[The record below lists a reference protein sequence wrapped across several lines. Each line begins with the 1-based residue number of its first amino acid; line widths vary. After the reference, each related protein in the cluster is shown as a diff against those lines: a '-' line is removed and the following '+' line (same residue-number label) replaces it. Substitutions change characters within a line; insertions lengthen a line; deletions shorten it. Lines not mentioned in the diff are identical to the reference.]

1 MKTTLF
7 SLSVRLLLLT
17 SLNWVM
23 TTFDPVRLPVA
34 LPITGGV
41 LEVEVTEQPVA
52 VLPPLDIFV
61 AAIKNGQPG
70 QRVGVYVP
78 EVLALR
84 LGQQPPHNP
93 AYVTQTRGYATQ
105 FGLAARYGATALL
118 AHNYLSGALFFNL
131 TPGQEVDIIYGDG
144 ALRRYTISTLHHFQ
158 ALRPT
163 NPYSNFLDLDHSR
176 PELSNAEVF
185 RQIYSGGDRVVFQTC
200 LQAHGNPSWGR
211 LFVIAMP
218 MG

>member
-7 SLSVRLLLLT
+7 SLSIRLLLLS

-23 TTFDPVRLPVA
+23 TTFDPVRLPIA
-34 LPITGGV
+34 LPITGGA
-41 LEVEVTEQPVA
+41 LEVTERPVA

-84 LGQQPPHNP
+84 VAQQPANHP
-93 AYVTQTRGYATQ
+93 ADVTQTRGQVTQ
-105 FGLAARYGATALL
+105 FGMAARYGATALL

-131 TPGQEVDIIYGDG
+131 LVGQEVDIIYGDG
-144 ALRRYTISTLHHFQ
+144 TIRRYTISTLRHLQ

-163 NPYSNFLDLDHSR
+163 NPYSNFLDLDHSD
-176 PELSNAEVF
+176 PQLSNAEVF

-200 LQAHGNPSWGR
+200 IQAQGNSSWGR
-211 LFVIAMP
+211 LFVIAEP